1 MAVAEM
7 DITDMVENLS
17 VAGVLPAGN
26 TGDATDI
33 AALAAL
39 DPADVGRAKNLF
51 SYGPSYPASTPINGK
66 FNTPTN
72 GDLLRAI
79 AVVDAL
85 YEHEKGRFECK
96 PGVFLDAA
104 EGYGYFLADLF
115 QRQLPSAQKAFEIGK
130 RAIKQAGTA
139 AARVKQAAK
148 AARKGKPTELRDGL
162 AAAAREQ
169 VRSQPYD
176 IASLFGTPGLPF
188 VETEADAEGTLRQMP
203 PPPAAGPTVTTP
215 VTEGATPHHA
225 PVGGLAEMEATT
237 LLFGAAPSDNVMK
250 SEAEFEKWRALGP
263 AAVTAEAKATRLL
276 EVGLFVAEA
285 KKRVAGTKAAEAKAV
300 SDERKAVEAAAKS
313 VEAARKAAEA
323 ELKAVEAELK
333 AWKLRAL
340 MYEQILR
347 DEGVLNVCDDE
358 CSGDESDL

>member
-1 MAVAEM
+1 M
-7 DITDMVENLS
+7 
-17 VAGVLPAGN
+17 
-26 TGDATDI
+26 
-33 AALAAL
+33 
-39 DPADVGRAKNLF
+39 
-51 SYGPSYPASTPINGK
+51 
-66 FNTPTN
+66 PTN

-96 PGVFLDAA
+96 PGVFLDAT
-104 EGYGYFLADLF
+104 EGYGYYLADLF

-139 AARVKQAAK
+139 AVRVKQAAK

-250 SEAEFEKWRALGP
+250 NVMKNAAEFDKWRALGP
-263 AAVTAEAKATRLL
+263 AVTVEAKATRLL
-276 EVGLFVAEA
+276 EVGLL
-285 KKRVAGTKAAEAKAV
+285 VAGTERLMAEAEANEANAAAV
-300 SDERKAVEAAAKS
+300 AAKS
-313 VEAARKAAEA
+313 VEAARKAVEAVRKGAEA
-323 ELKAVEAELK
+323 ERKAVEAYMEARK
-333 AWKLRAL
+333 RRAL
-340 MYEQILR
+340 RYEKLSR
-347 DEGVLNVCDDE
+347 DGYGLGACDDE
-358 CSGDESDL
+358 SSGDEFDL

>member
-7 DITDMVENLS
+7 DITDMAENLS

-39 DPADVGRAKNLF
+39 DPADVGRAKKLF
-51 SYGPSYPASTPINGK
+51 SYGPSYPASTPFNGK

-72 GDLLRAI
+72 GDLQRAI

-96 PGVFLDAA
+96 PGVFLDAP

-139 AARVKQAAK
+139 AVRVKQAAK

-250 SEAEFEKWRALGP
+250 SEAKYEKWLALGP

-276 EVGLFVAEA
+276 EIGLFVAEA
-285 KKRVAGTKAAEAKAV
+285 KRRVAESKAAEAKAV
-300 SDERKAVEAAAKS
+300 AVAAKSEAAAEAAERRLSLAAEAERKAVEAIM
-313 VEAARKAAEA
+313 EARKR
-323 ELKAVEAELK
+323 
-333 AWKLRAL
+333 RAL
-340 MYEQILR
+340 RYEKLSR
-347 DEGVLNVCDDE
+347 DGYVLGACDDAS
-358 CSGDESDL
+358 SGDEFDL